1 MQMILTVHLSKVL
14 QLCSHVIVGLMTLKT
29 IICFA
34 LRVNL
39 FWMSSRIKGKKKY
52 FTHVKLTGLAPTQ
65 KELGV
70 LGSLIAIRKPAC
82 CLK

>member
-1 MQMILTVHLSKVL
+1 MVLTVHLSKVL
-14 QLCSHVIVGLMTLKT
+14 QLCSHVIAGLMTLKT

-34 LRVNL
+34 PRVNL
-39 FWMSSRIKGKKKY
+39 FWMSSRIKGKKKKY

-65 KELGV
+65 RALGV
-70 LGSLIAIRKPAC
+70 LGSLIAIRIPAC